1 MISSSSRLSF
11 GGTTAPIG
19 VATSTTFVG
28 DDASVQSSVA
38 SRRSAVSRQSRS
50 HEVTKSSVAKSRSRQ
65 SRSHEVVSREVASRQ
80 SRSLRVLSSSP
91 RWRAAVFSILALE
104 VTDQAGQHLADLF
117 VLSVQWNALVL
128 RDVAP
133 LNGDDELRSDLAGGS
148 LGSIAVLRAELVG
161 RLLEAFGNRACTPF
175 GRGAQLLTKLVVAV
189 ERRTLDDRRNFSGR
203 RHRPLIN
210 LQFFKG
216 FCMHAEGSS
225 TPRAAQPHVCTQS

>member
-50 HEVTKSSVAKSRSRQ
+50 HEVTKSSVAKSEVAKSRSRHA
-65 SRSHEVVSREVASRQ
+65 RSHEVVSREGASRQSRSHDVVSHEVASRQ

-117 VLSVQWNALVL
+117 VL
-128 RDVAP
+128 
-133 LNGDDELRSDLAGGS
+133 
-148 LGSIAVLRAELVG
+148 
-161 RLLEAFGNRACTPF
+161 
-175 GRGAQLLTKLVVAV
+175 
-189 ERRTLDDRRNFSGR
+189 
-203 RHRPLIN
+203 
-210 LQFFKG
+210 
-216 FCMHAEGSS
+216 
-225 TPRAAQPHVCTQS
+225 